1 MHDYAKRKKQS
12 NKEKNWRSQKK
23 AAEPNIHIGDYV
35 LAAVIDRKSKLHLSW
50 DGPFQVV
57 GTKNRHVYV
66 IQRPNTKDKKEA
78 HGRRLKR
85 YCGAQDGEHAELVS
99 AAVSKEGE
107 WKAERI
113 LSWRHQK
120 NSATVDLEVL
130 WAGFPRE
137 WATFERLENLI
148 EDSDSRAVVR
158 RFLKRELAKKS
169 NALLQEKARPP

>member
-1 MHDYAKRKKQS
+1 M
-12 NKEKNWRSQKK
+12 
-23 AAEPNIHIGDYV
+23 
-35 LAAVIDRKSKLHLSW
+35 IDRKSKLHLSW

-66 IQRPNTKDKKEA
+66 IQRPNTKDKKET

-85 YCGAQDGEHAELVS
+85 HCGAQDGEHAELVS

-107 WKAERI
+107 CKAERI

-130 WAGFPRE
+130 CVVEIRGPPSLQE
-137 WATFERLENLI
+137 
-148 EDSDSRAVVR
+148 VR
-158 RFLKRELAKKS
+158 RVLTAVRRRES
-169 NALLQEKARPP
+169 GDVGALSAPPTATRQ

>member
-1 MHDYAKRKKQS
+1 MKMHDYAMRKKQS
-12 NKEKNWRSQKK
+12 NKEKKWRSQKK

-66 IQRPNTKDKKEA
+66 LQRPNTKDKKEA

-99 AAVSKEGE
+99 AAVSKKGSGKPSEFSRGDT
-107 WKAERI
+107 KRTPPQSTLRSSGPGSRAIGPR
-113 LSWRHQK
+113 SRGSKTSSKTRTH
-120 NSATVDLEVL
+120 AL
-130 WAGFPRE
+130 WC
-137 WATFERLENLI
+137 ATF
-148 EDSDSRAVVR
+148 
-158 RFLKRELAKKS
+158 
-169 NALLQEKARPP
+169 